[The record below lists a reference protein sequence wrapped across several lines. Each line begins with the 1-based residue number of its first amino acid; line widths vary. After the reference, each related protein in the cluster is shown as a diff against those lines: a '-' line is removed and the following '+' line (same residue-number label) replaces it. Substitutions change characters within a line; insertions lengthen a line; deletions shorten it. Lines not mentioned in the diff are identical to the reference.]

1 PLQSD
6 LPQQHPI
13 YLMHDGIRRIIIVFI
28 VTALS
33 FGVLFAWR
41 SGAEGR
47 FDFFDMIAGKRAQAT
62 KNEEIVLRKEPVL
75 KYSDVE
81 GLARLNQDFI
91 KLTAQVA
98 PAVVSI
104 STGREINQ
112 PVVRRSIFGSQLYN
126 ERRWEPGLG
135 SGVIV
140 SADGYIVT
148 NYHVVE
154 HADKIEV
161 SLDGEDEPLAVRSV
175 GYNERLDIAILKII
189 VDQAE
194 PRQFAHLSL
203 GDSDTTKTGEIVFAV
218 GNPFGFKGTVTQ
230 GIISAK
236 NRRLSDS
243 SAELFQ
249 TNTIINPG
257 NSGGPLVNIR
267 GEVIGINTAI
277 YSGAQ
282 QTGLWQGVG
291 LAIAS
296 NDVRDVLEALNKQD
310 RPIRGYLGV
319 SYRPTP
325 GGRGGKEVV
334 QIMAVEVD
342 SPAERAGIKAGDI
355 VLEFDDR
362 EVKSFDE
369 FSKRVRRKHVGDKAK
384 VKVEREGG
392 ELEIEVEIAELD
404 EDKLIADRVRNS
416 GSDAAA
422 VERRM
427 KSVGI
432 EVADQPGNNGVLV
445 KGVSE
450 NSVWG
455 SKIQSGDTI
464 VSLGGYAVAN
474 ARTLAFLMEKTEPD
488 QMLRMGVI
496 RDFGARGRKFGPVY
510 VQIPALR

>member
-1 PLQSD
+1 
-6 LPQQHPI
+6 
-13 YLMHDGIRRIIIVFI
+13 MHDGIRRSIILFI
-28 VTALS
+28 VTVMS
-33 FGVLFAWR
+33 VGVLFAWR
-41 SGAEGR
+41 SSAEGR
-47 FDFFDMIAGKRAQAT
+47 FDVFDMIAGKRAQAT
-62 KNEEIVLRKEPVL
+62 KSEGIVLRKDPVL

-81 GLARLNQDFI
+81 GLARLNEDFK
-91 KLTAQVA
+91 KLTAQVS

-104 STGREINQ
+104 STGRAINQ

-148 NYHVVE
+148 NYHVVK

-161 SLDGEDEPLAVRSV
+161 SLDGEEEPLPVREV
-175 GYNERLDIAILKII
+175 DHNESLDIAILKI
-189 VDQAE
+189 VGDE
-194 PRQFAHLSL
+194 DNPRKFAHLSL
-203 GDSDTTKTGEIVFAV
+203 GDSDQVETGELVFAV

-296 NDVRDVLEALNKQD
+296 NDVRDVLEQE
-310 RPIRGYLGV
+310 RPIHGYLGV
-319 SYRPTP
+319 SYQPTP
-325 GGRGGKEVV
+325 GVRGGNEIV
-334 QIMAVEVD
+334 QIMAVEAD
-342 SPAERAGIKAGDI
+342 SPAELSGIQAGDI
-355 VLEFDDR
+355 VLEFDGR
-362 EVKSFDE
+362 KVKSFE
-369 FSKRVRRKHVGDKAK
+369 AFSKRVRRTHVGDKILAK
-384 VKVEREGG
+384 IERDGK
-392 ELEIEVEIAELD
+392 ELELEVEIGELD
-404 EDKLIADRVRNS
+404 EDKLMADRVRRS

-422 VERRM
+422 VELRM
-427 KSVGI
+427 ESVGI
-432 EVADQPGNNGVLV
+432 EVADQPGNNGVLI
-445 KGVSE
+445 KGLSQ
-450 NSVWG
+450 NSQWA
-455 SKIQSGDTI
+455 SKIREGDTI

-474 ARTLAFLMEKTEPD
+474 TRTLAFLMEKTEPG
-488 QMLRMGVI
+488 QTLRMGVI
-496 RDFGARGRKFGPVY
+496 RDFGSSGRKFGAVY
-510 VQIPALR
+510 VQVPALR

>member
-1 PLQSD
+1 
-6 LPQQHPI
+6 
-13 YLMHDGIRRIIIVFI
+13 MHDGIRRSIIVFI
-28 VTALS
+28 VAAMS
-33 FGVLFAWR
+33 VGVLFAWR
-41 SGAEGR
+41 SSAEGR
-47 FDFFDMIAGKRAQAT
+47 FDMFDMISGKRAQPT
-62 KNEEIVLRKEPVL
+62 KSEEIVLRKEPVL
-75 KYSDVE
+75 SYSDVE
-81 GLARLNQDFI
+81 GLARLNEDFK
-91 KLTAQVA
+91 KLTAQVS

-112 PVVRRSIFGSQLYN
+112 PVVRRSIFGSELFN

-148 NYHVVE
+148 NYHVVK
-154 HADKIEV
+154 HADKVEV
-161 SLDGEDEPLAVRSV
+161 SLDGEEEPLPVRSV
-175 GYNERLDIAILKII
+175 GYNERLDIAVLKII
-189 VDQAE
+189 GDKDE
-194 PRQFAHLSL
+194 PRKFAHLSL
-203 GDSDTTKTGEIVFAV
+203 GDSDRMETGEIVFAV

-277 YSGAQ
+277 YSGAK

-296 NDVRDVLEALNKQD
+296 NDVRDVLESANKQD

-319 SYRPTP
+319 SYRPNP
-325 GGRGGKEVV
+325 GVRGGKELV
-334 QIMAVEVD
+334 QIMAVEAD
-342 SPAERAGIKAGDI
+342 SPAERAGIQAGDI
-355 VLEFDDR
+355 VLEFDGR
-362 EVKSFDE
+362 KVKSFDE
-369 FSKRVRRKHVGDKAK
+369 FSKRVRRKHVGEKVI
-384 VKVEREGG
+384 VKVEREDG
-392 ELEIEVEIAELD
+392 EHDVEVEIAELD

-416 GSDAAA
+416 GGDAAA
-422 VERRM
+422 VKRRM

-445 KGVSE
+445 KKLSN
-450 NSVWG
+450 NSLWG
-455 SKIQSGDTI
+455 SKIEAGDMI

-474 ARTLAFLMEKTEPD
+474 ARTLAFLMEKADPD
-488 QMLRMGVI
+488 QTLRMGVI
-496 RDFGARGRKFGPVY
+496 RDFGASGRKFGAVY

>member
-1 PLQSD
+1 
-6 LPQQHPI
+6 
-13 YLMHDGIRRIIIVFI
+13 M
-28 VTALS
+28 
-33 FGVLFAWR
+33 
-41 SGAEGR
+41 
-47 FDFFDMIAGKRAQAT
+47 
-62 KNEEIVLRKEPVL
+62 
-75 KYSDVE
+75 
-81 GLARLNQDFI
+81 
-91 KLTAQVA
+91 
-98 PAVVSI
+98 
-104 STGREINQ
+104 
-112 PVVRRSIFGSQLYN
+112 VRRSIFGSQYYN

-161 SLDGEDEPLAVRSV
+161 SLDGEDEALPVRSV
-175 GYNERLDIAILKII
+175 GYNERLDIAILKI
-189 VDQAE
+189 VPEKGKQKK
-194 PRQFAHLSL
+194 FAHLSL
-203 GDSDTTKTGEIVFAV
+203 GNSDLVETGEIVFAV

-267 GEVIGINTAI
+267 GEIVGINTAI

-291 LAIAS
+291 LAISS
-296 NDVRDVLEALNKQD
+296 NDVRDVLDSVGKRN

-325 GGRGGKEVV
+325 GMRSGKEIV
-334 QIMAVEVD
+334 QIMAVEAD
-342 SPAERAGIKAGDI
+342 SPAERAGIEAGDI
-355 VLEFDDR
+355 VLEFDGHT
-362 EVKSFDE
+362 VKTFDD
-369 FSKRVRRKHVGDKAK
+369 FSKRVRRTHVGDKVI
-384 VKVEREGG
+384 VKVEREG
-392 ELEIEVEIAELD
+392 EEREIEVEIAELD
-404 EDKLIADRVRNS
+404 EDKLLADKVRNS

-427 KSVGI
+427 QSVGI
-432 EVADQPGNNGVLV
+432 EVSDVPGNNGVRVDRVLQDSPWV
-445 KGVSE
+445 
-450 NSVWG
+450 
-455 SKIQSGDTI
+455 SKIQKDDRI

-474 ARTLAFLMEKTEPD
+474 ARTLAFLMERAEPD
-488 QMLRMGVI
+488 QVLRMGVI
-496 RDFGARGRKFGPVY
+496 RNFPRGPQFGPVY

>member
-1 PLQSD
+1 
-6 LPQQHPI
+6 
-13 YLMHDGIRRIIIVFI
+13 MHDGIRRFIIIAI
-28 VTALS
+28 VS
-33 FGVLFAWR
+33 IISVGVLFAWR
-41 SGAEGR
+41 SGDDGR
-47 FDFFDMIAGKRAQAT
+47 FDIFDLMAGNRAQAT
-62 KNEEIVLRKEPVL
+62 TKDEIILLDRPVL
-75 KYSDVE
+75 KYSEVS
-81 GLARLNQDFI
+81 GLAQLNEDF
-91 KLTAQVA
+91 KTLTARVS

-112 PVVRRSIFGSQLYN
+112 PMVRRSIFGSQYYN

-148 NYHVVE
+148 NYHVIA
-154 HADKIEV
+154 HADKIEIT
-161 SLDGEDEPLAVRSV
+161 LDGEDETLPVRV
-175 GYNERLDIAILKII
+175 VRHDERLDIAILKII
-189 VDQAE
+189 SDKDAS
-194 PRQFAHLSL
+194 RKFAHLSL
-203 GDSDTTKTGEIVFAV
+203 GDSDLVETGEIVFAV

-257 NSGGPLVNIR
+257 NSGGPLVNIL

-282 QTGLWQGVG
+282 QQTWQGVG

-296 NDVRDVLEALNKQD
+296 NDVKDVLDLVSKVD

-325 GGRGGKEVV
+325 GTRDGKEIV
-334 QIMAVEVD
+334 QIMAVEAD
-342 SPAERAGIKAGDI
+342 SPAERAGILGGDI
-355 VLEFDDR
+355 ILEFDGH
-362 EVKSFDE
+362 EVHNFND
-369 FSKRVRRKHVGDKAK
+369 FSKRVRRQHVG
-384 VKVEREGG
+384 ERVAIRLERDGE
-392 ELEIEVEIAELD
+392 ELELEVAIEELD
-404 EDKLIADRVRNS
+404 EDKMIADRVRNS
-416 GSDAAA
+416 GGDASA

-432 EVADQPGNNGVLV
+432 EVADVAGNNGVRIQ
-445 KGVSE
+445 GVQQGSL
-450 NSVWG
+450 WG
-455 SKIQSGDTI
+455 TKIREGDTI

-474 ARTLAFLMEKTEPD
+474 ARTLAFLMEKAEPD
-488 QMLRMGVI
+488 QVLSMGVV
-496 RDFGARGRKFGPVY
+496 RDFGSSGREFGRVP

>member
-1 PLQSD
+1 
-6 LPQQHPI
+6 
-13 YLMHDGIRRIIIVFI
+13 MHDGIRRSIIVLI

-33 FGVLFAWR
+33 VGVLFAWR
-41 SGAEGR
+41 SNAEGR
-47 FDFFDMIAGKRAQAT
+47 FDVFDMIAGKRAQAT
-62 KNEEIVLRKEPVL
+62 KSEEIVLRKEPVL
-75 KYSDVE
+75 KYSEVE

-91 KLTAQVA
+91 KITAQVA

-148 NYHVVE
+148 NYHVVQ

-161 SLDGEDEPLAVRSV
+161 SLDGEDEPLPVRSV
-175 GYNERLDIAILKII
+175 GQSERFDIAILKII
-189 VDQAE
+189 IDKDK
-194 PRQFAHLSL
+194 PRKFAHLSL
-203 GDSDTTKTGEIVFAV
+203 GDSDTMKTGEIVFAV

-296 NDVRDVLEALNKQD
+296 NDVRDVLESFNNQE
-310 RPIRGYLGV
+310 RPVRGYLGV

-325 GGRGGKEVV
+325 GREIV
-334 QIMAVEVD
+334 QIMAVEAD
-342 SPAERAGIKAGDI
+342 SPAERAGIQAGDV
-355 VLEFDDR
+355 VLEFDGR
-362 EVKSFDE
+362 KVKSFDG
-369 FSKRVRRKHVGDKAK
+369 FSKRVRRKHVGDKA
-384 VKVEREGG
+384 VVRVQREDE

-432 EVADQPGNNGVLV
+432 EVADQPGNNGVLI
-445 KGVSE
+445 KRVSE
-450 NSVWG
+450 NSLWG
-455 SKIQSGDTI
+455 SKIRNGDTI

-474 ARTLAFLMEKTEPD
+474 ARTLAFLMEKAEPD
-488 QMLRMGVI
+488 QTLRMGVI
-496 RDFGARGRKFGPVY
+496 RDFGPSGRKFGPVY